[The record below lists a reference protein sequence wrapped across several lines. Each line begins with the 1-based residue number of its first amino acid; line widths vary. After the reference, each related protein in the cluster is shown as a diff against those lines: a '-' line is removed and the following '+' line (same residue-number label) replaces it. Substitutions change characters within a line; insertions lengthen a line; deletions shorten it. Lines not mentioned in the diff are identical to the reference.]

1 MPIKAFGAIT
11 GGKIQC
17 SISPPP
23 EPDPASGPEP
33 TPMMKQMCSYMEYYL
48 HNLPSHWNV
57 VAVSELMESISKG
70 ENQLILDVR
79 TPEEFVS
86 GHIPGSINIPVTDLP
101 RRVSEI
107 ASDLDKPV
115 VTV

>member
-1 MPIKAFGAIT
+1 M
-11 GGKIQC
+11 
-17 SISPPP
+17 
-23 EPDPASGPEP
+23 
-33 TPMMKQMCSYMEYYL
+33 

-101 RRVSEI
+101 RRVSKI

-115 VTV
+115 VTVCLTGVRSAYAAMFLRGYGFSHVKSLDLGMHRWNEMGRPVTH